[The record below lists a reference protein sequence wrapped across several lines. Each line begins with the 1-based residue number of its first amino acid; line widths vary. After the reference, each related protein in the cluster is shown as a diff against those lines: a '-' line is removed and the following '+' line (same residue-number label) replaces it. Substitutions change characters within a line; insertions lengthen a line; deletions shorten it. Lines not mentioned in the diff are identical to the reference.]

1 MRNSRAEML
10 TIIQSIAIV
19 ALAVIVT
26 VFVFKVSSIE
36 KRVNRELKTQAKYND
51 AFAGQMDSVV
61 IILETLSSF
70 HE

>member
-1 MRNSRAEML
+1 MRNSLVEVL

-36 KRVNRELKTQAKYND
+36 KRVNRELKVQAKYND

-61 IILETLSSF
+61 RILETLSSF